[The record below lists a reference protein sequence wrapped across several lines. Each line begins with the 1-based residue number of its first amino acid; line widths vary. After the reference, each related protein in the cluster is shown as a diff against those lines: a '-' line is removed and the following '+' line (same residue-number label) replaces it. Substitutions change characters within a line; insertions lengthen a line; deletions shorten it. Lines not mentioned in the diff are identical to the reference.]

1 MKKFFNKESVKQLWE
16 SVMASTKRNMSRG
29 AQSVN
34 RIITWA
40 RGDNWRGNREKK
52 K

>member
-1 MKKFFNKESVKQLWE
+1 MKKFFDKQKMKQVWN
-16 SVMASTKRNMSRG
+16 SVMDSTKRNMSRG
-29 AQSVN
+29 AQSIN

-40 RGDNWRGNREKK
+40 RGENWRTNREKK